1 MKPKIPLP
9 SDAVNELGMADTS
22 GLAPAIAAARQ
33 KPAAHRL
40 PDADRRSRHDGA
52 RAHPERALPELLL
65 LNERTQ
71 RSCVA
76 AGCRRGDARRSRPVR
91 GPDSDLSPAQKA
103 ALRLADAYLNAPAE
117 MSDSAKQ
124 EVAANLSATQI
135 VETVLKLMG
144 FSNDKVMVALGLDFE
159 EIKIF
164 EM

>member
-1 MKPKIPLP
+1 M
-9 SDAVNELGMADTS
+9 SARSAVALQQGVDEEM
-22 GLAPAIAAARQ
+22 LAEV
-33 KPAAHRL
+33 
-40 PDADRRSRHDGA
+40 DRYED
-52 RAHPERALPELLL
+52 
-65 LNERTQ
+65 
-71 RSCVA
+71 
-76 AGCRRGDARRSRPVR
+76 
-91 GPDSDLSPAQKA
+91 PDSDLSPAQKA

-159 EIKIF
+159 EINIF